1 MMTTFFDD
9 PTNEAYF
16 VRLISDK
23 FTVPE
28 IIAAIVDA
36 SDDALEP
43 FPLPVPP
50 NPNDL
55 ETWSD
60 VIDSPATKE

>member
-43 FPLPVPP
+43 LPVPP
-50 NPNDL
+50 NPNP
-55 ETWSD
+55 EVTWSD
-60 VIDSPATKE
+60 LITPTPESE

>member
-1 MMTTFFDD
+1 MTTFFDD
-9 PTNEAYF
+9 PTNEPYF
-16 VRLISDK
+16 VRLISAK

-43 FPLPVPP
+43 FPLPTAPAEP
-50 NPNDL
+50 
-55 ETWSD
+55 WSD
-60 VIDSPATKE
+60 LIDSPITPESE

>member
-9 PTNEAYF
+9 PANEPYF
-16 VRLISDK
+16 VRLISEK
-23 FTVPE
+23 FTVSE
-28 IIAAIVDA
+28 IVAAIVDA

-43 FPLPVPP
+43 FPVPP